1 MFGNAF
7 LKTLRDQRRP
17 LIGWSIGLIG
27 LLGLMSAVWPTF
39 HNMPDL
45 KQFLANYPKE
55 FLKAFNVTDMTTASG
70 YLNAELFS
78 VILPGL
84 FIFFGIAR
92 GARMIAGDEEAGTLE
107 TVLVTPISSARLL
120 VQNAAALAASLTLL
134 GAALLAGSLAF
145 SAAFG
150 MHVAISHY
158 AIAALGM
165 VFIGMVHGFVALAVG
180 AATGRRA
187 LAIAVATTLAVM
199 GYALFLVGQLVDA
212 VRPWQPISPFYQ
224 ALHTGPVGGEL
235 PASYWWMPAVAVIAV
250 AIALPL
256 FDRRD
261 IVTR

>member
-1 MFGNAF
+1 VFGNAF
-7 LKTLRDQRRP
+7 LKTLRDQRRA
-17 LIGWSIGLIG
+17 LTGWSIGVIG
-27 LLGLMSAVWPTF
+27 LLGLMYAVWPSF
-39 HNMPDL
+39 RDMPDL
-45 KQFLANYPKE
+45 KQFLANYPEE
-55 FLKAFNVTDMTTASG
+55 FLKAFNVTDMTTAAG

-78 VILPGL
+78 IIVPGL

-120 VQNAAALAASLTLL
+120 VQNAAALVASLAIL
-134 GAALLAGSLAF
+134 GTALLVGSLAF
-145 SAAFG
+145 SVVFG
-150 MHVAISHY
+150 LDVPVLHQ

-165 VFIGMVHGFVALAVG
+165 VFIGTEYGFVALAVG

-199 GYALFLVGQLVDA
+199 AYVLFLVGQLVDA
-212 VRPWQPISPFYQ
+212 VGPWQPISPFYQ
-224 ALHTGPVGGEL
+224 VLHAGPVSGEL
-235 PASYWWMPAVAVIAV
+235 PGSYWWMPAVAVVAV
-250 AIALPL
+250 AAALPL